1 MILLKFQAF
10 HVDASSETI
19 LASIANLRDQPGS
32 PERDF
37 SASLIGIYADFKRFN
52 YFSTKTIAKFTEI

>member
-1 MILLKFQAF
+1 
-10 HVDASSETI
+10 

-37 SASLIGIYADFKRFN
+37 SASLIGIYADFKRFKIK
-52 YFSTKTIAKFTEI
+52 YFSARTIAKFTEIK